1 MDILKAFKLL
11 NNENIEV
18 NIKGTPEEPLFNAKQ
33 IGNIIGIKNIREV
46 IKKYDDTE
54 RGYEVT
60 DTLGGEQT
68 MLYLTEIGLYKLL
81 NRSNKPIAKV
91 FQKWVNNVIKE
102 IRINGEYK
110 LKHEH
115 EVDKALMKQ
124 SHEIKIH
131 KDLINIFDKKNCIY
145 VCRFRELENNQ
156 FIIKIGSTQNIKE
169 RVSHMVNNYID
180 IKPILLN
187 VFEVHYHQKFE
198 NFLHNNEFI
207 KRLFYSIDI
216 VNSKKSKETYLV
228 NNDEF
233 LEIINIIK
241 KNIVHYKNVDVLQ
254 LDLELTEKKI
264 KAEELNIKA
273 EELNIIASQERRK
286 EEEIM
291 IEKLKIQQMI
301 NEQELEKIRL
311 LEKYDKKIDPIEN
324 EKILQQEINKISQ
337 FTKKIVKTNS
347 NVPYVYQYLPDDL
360 LKPVEKYDSP
370 IDVERKLVN
379 LGISPSALK
388 CAYQNNTIYKDY
400 RWYYCKRDEILP
412 EKIPDTVFKKH
423 KDPYVNYVAMLNL
436 DKDKILE
443 VYPNQKEATKARKMK
458 AKSFTRAIKQQS
470 LSSGHYWQ
478 FYELCSEKMKEE
490 YLKHNTLPEKYVA
503 SNAIKIKQINPTT
516 KEIVNTFNS
525 KREVILAMKCSNL
538 SLNKALENNS
548 VMNGFL
554 WNKS

>member
-1 MDILKAFKLL
+1 MDILKAFKLI
-11 NNENIEV
+11 NDKNIEV

-33 IGNIIGIKNIREV
+33 IGNILEIKNISDSLKNYDNSEKLLDKAYT
-46 IKKYDDTE
+46 KKGVKDA
-54 RGYEVT
+54 
-60 DTLGGEQT
+60 
-68 MLYLTEIGLYKLL
+68 LYLTEIGLYRLL
-81 NRSNKPIAKV
+81 NRCKKPIAKV

-228 NNDEF
+228 NNDKF
-233 LEIINIIK
+233 LEIINIIN

-264 KAEELNIKA
+264 KV

-301 NEQELEKIRL
+301 NQQELEKIRL

-324 EKILQQEINKISQ
+324 EKILQQEINRISQ

-360 LKPVEKYDSP
+360 VKPVKKYDSP

-400 RWYYCKRDEILP
+400 RWYYCKRDETLP
-412 EKIPDTVFKKH
+412 EKIPDTVVKKY

-458 AKSFTRAIKQQS
+458 AKSFTRAIQQQS

-478 FYELCSEKMKEE
+478 FYELCSETMKEE

-503 SNAIKIKQINPTT
+503 SNAIKIKQIDPAT
-516 KEIVNTFNS
+516 KEIVNIFNS
-525 KREVILAMKCSNL
+525 KREVILTMKCSNL
-538 SLNKALENNS
+538 SLNKSLENNS
-548 VMNGFL
+548 VLNGFL
-554 WNKS
+554 WCKS

>member
-1 MDILKAFKLL
+1 MDILKAFKLI

-131 KDLINIFDKKNCIY
+131 KDLIHIFNKKNCIY

-169 RVSHMVNNYID
+169 RISHMVNNYID

-207 KRLFYSIDI
+207 KRLCYSIDI

-233 LEIINIIK
+233 LEIINIIN
-241 KNIVHYKNVDVLQ
+241 KNISHYKNVDVLQ
-254 LDLELTEKKI
+254 LDLELTKEKNR
-264 KAEELNIKA
+264 AEEIEFSNKINLL
-273 EELNIIASQERRK
+273 EK
-286 EEEIM
+286 EEEITRL
-291 IEKLKIQQMI
+291 KLLLKQKEAEI

-311 LEKYDKKIDPIEN
+311 LEKYDKKVDPIEN
-324 EKILQQEINKISQ
+324 EKILQQEINRISQ
-337 FTKKIVKTNS
+337 FTKNKVKTNS

-360 LKPVEKYDSP
+360 VKPVEKYDSP

-400 RWYYCKRDEILP
+400 RWYYCKRDETLP
-412 EKIPDTVFKKH
+412 EKIPDTVFKKY

-443 VYPNQKEATKARKMK
+443 VYPNQKEATRARKMK
-458 AKSFTRAIKQQS
+458 AKSFTRAIQQQS

-478 FYELCSEKMKEE
+478 FYELCSETMKED
-490 YLKHNTLPEKYVA
+490 YLKQNTLPEKYVA
-503 SNAIKIKQINPTT
+503 SNAIKIQQINPTT

-525 KREVILAMKCSNL
+525 KREVILECKCSNL

-554 WNKS
+554 WSKS